1 MQYIYTALFT
11 PIEDGSGYY
20 AKVPDLPGCIT
31 TGNSLSDAI
40 EQITDAMNGWLV
52 VAEDEGEPIAQ
63 PTQQEQL
70 HVDAG
75 TLCSLIPADTIEYR
89 AKTDTRAVRKNVSLP
104 SWMARLADKRGINC
118 SQVLQDALRSLLD
131 SSSVARTH

>member
-31 TGNSLSDAI
+31 TGSSLSDAI
-40 EQITDAMNGWLV
+40 EQITDAMNAWLV
-52 VAEDEGEPIAQ
+52 VAEDEGEPIVP
-63 PTQQEQL
+63 PTPQDEL
-70 HVDAG
+70 VTEPG
-75 TLCSLIPADTIEYR
+75 TICSLISADTIDYR

-104 SWMARLADKRGINC
+104 NWMVQLADKRGINC

-131 SSSVARTH
+131 SSVVRTH

>member
-31 TGNSLSDAI
+31 TGSSLSDAI
-40 EQITDAMNGWLV
+40 EQITDAMSAWLV
-52 VAEDEGEPIAQ
+52 VAEDEGEPIVP
-63 PTQQEQL
+63 PTPQDEL
-70 HVDAG
+70 VTEPG
-75 TLCSLIPADTIEYR
+75 TICSLISADTIDYR

-104 SWMARLADKRGINC
+104 NWMVQLADKRGINC
-118 SQVLQDALRSLLD
+118 SQVLRDALRSLLD
-131 SSSVARTH
+131 SSVVRTH

>member
-1 MQYIYTALFT
+1 MQYIYTALFS

-31 TGNSLSDAI
+31 TGSSLSDAI
-40 EQITDAMNGWLV
+40 EQITDAMNAWLV
-52 VAEDEGEPIAQ
+52 VAEDEGEPIVP
-63 PTQQEQL
+63 PTPQDEL
-70 HVDAG
+70 VTEPG
-75 TLCSLIPADTIEYR
+75 TLYSLISADTIDYR

-104 SWMARLADKRGINC
+104 NWMVQLADKRGINC

-131 SSSVARTH
+131 SSVVRTH

>member
-75 TLCSLIPADTIEYR
+75 TLCSLISADTIEYR

-118 SQVLQDALRSLLD
+118 SQVLQDALRSLFD

>member
-75 TLCSLIPADTIEYR
+75 TLCSLISADTIEYR

-104 SWMARLADKRGINC
+104 SWMARLADKRGINR
-118 SQVLQDALRSLLD
+118 SQVLQDALRTLLD
-131 SSSVARTH
+131 STAVASTH